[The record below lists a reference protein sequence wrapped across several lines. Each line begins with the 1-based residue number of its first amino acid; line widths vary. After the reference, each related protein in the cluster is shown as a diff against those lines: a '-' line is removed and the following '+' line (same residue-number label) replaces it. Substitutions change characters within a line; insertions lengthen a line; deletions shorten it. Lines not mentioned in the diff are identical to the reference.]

1 MRYCATSF
9 RIFSR
14 CVMTSVNNL
23 ETANW
28 THEKGADPDSGYVML
43 HSDPAT
49 GTDLLV
55 RFPAG
60 HVIAPHFHE
69 SNGTETGC
77 APGRRPRPRFWPQ
90 LLPGGKTLLV
100 TGVARPG
107 DSVDQQTVDTLS
119 SQDGLAGDLQGT
131 VNQKRIGR
139 GESES
144 SAFDLRAAASR
155 SSQ

>member
-69 SNGTETGC
+69 SNERIVVAEGQLTLRRDDGDTRIDTGGF
-77 APGRRPRPRFWPQ
+77 AF
-90 LLPGGKTLLV
+90 LPAHEVQRLSCTSKAHCSFYLMWDGK
-100 TGVARPG
+100 P
-107 DSVDQQTVDTLS
+107 DSH
-119 SQDGLAGDLQGT
+119 
-131 VNQKRIGR
+131 
-139 GESES
+139 
-144 SAFDLRAAASR
+144 AAK
-155 SSQ
+155 